1 MNTLSMPLASLVL
14 LLSQWGCRGGDAP
27 VPKDDPEDSGTSDS
41 SDTDNSGDD
50 GAGDDGSGEDTGEDT
65 GEDPGSEDPT
75 LVTYSGPDGIAPSD
89 HYTVSVEQD
98 GAEQDSFVY
107 VVQRQQETN
116 ASLTT
121 SWTTFSFSDSVTVTV
136 TKLNDGAIGT
146 CEVLPS
152 SFDIETEVSGN
163 DCTFTLDRPRK
174 VSVEFDGDT
183 THPMLV
189 FGDALETDVPSADDP
204 DVLFYGPGL
213 HDIGDTTLTS
223 GQTVYIEGGAVVY
236 GRFLVGSPAALA
248 EEADITIRGR
258 GVLSGEG
265 YPQGATDDDHL
276 INMWGTR
283 NTLVEGITLV
293 QSPLYNILLYG
304 ADNVVRNTK
313 LISWWYSTDG
323 IYVGTGGLIEDCFV
337 KVNDDA
343 FKLYESDTTV
353 RDMVIW
359 QLENGAPFQISWNM
373 PTDNH
378 GFVVQ
383 NIDIIHMEHRADQ
396 INLSAVNALH
406 GGAGHM
412 SGYLFEDIRI
422 ENADWRLFYLSLQPT
437 EFSPD
442 GGAMG
447 QISDLTF
454 RNITATGAV
463 SQPSEIFG
471 WSAEHTVSDVTFQNL
486 NINGNLITSAEEG
499 NFLIDPETTNDISFE
514 IGTFIHD
521 TFCNDAFIIG
531 ADCETQLGE
540 LWGDADSVEVH
551 GEQLHLVNTLP
562 DPEAACFTTAGWQ
575 TAEPVTPPFTVEYT
589 IDVAGSDF
597 GHGGYA
603 RATLLWDL
611 ANLYGLATDVNLVK
625 ETVDWHGQVEG
636 FEDIIVEDQYTLYAL
651 GLGER
656 MASIPADGVQAI
668 TVRQVIGE
676 SNQQTYWAADGG
688 DFELVHTYDNII
700 GSSVEI
706 TPILVGSDC
715 DVWNHNDFDLAVDR
729 VGVFSEDPAPCD

>member
-1 MNTLSMPLASLVL
+1 MNTRSMPLASLVL
-14 LLSQWGCRGGDAP
+14 LSSLWGCRAGDAP
-27 VPKDDPEDSGTSDS
+27 LPKDDPKDSGVTETDETDDAD
-41 SDTDNSGDD
+41 DTDDTDD
-50 GAGDDGSGEDTGEDT
+50 ADDTDDTDDT
-65 GEDPGSEDPT
+65 SI
-75 LVTYSGPDGIAPSD
+75 LVTYPGPEGVTASS
-89 HYTVSVEQD
+89 YYAVSVEQD
-98 GAEQDSFVY
+98 GTEQDSFVY
-107 VVQRQQETN
+107 EVNRQQETN

-121 SWTTFSFSDSVTVTV
+121 SWTTFSFSGTVTVTV
-136 TKLNDGAIGT
+136 TKLSEGAIGT

-163 DCTFTLDRPRK
+163 DCTFTLERPRK
-174 VSVEFDGDT
+174 VSVELDGDT

-189 FGDALETDVPSADDP
+189 FGDALETDVPDPDDP
-204 DVLFYGPGL
+204 EVLYFGPGR
-213 HDIGDTTLTS
+213 HEIGDTTLSS

-236 GRFLVGSPAALA
+236 GRLLVGSPDALA
-248 EEADITIRGR
+248 DEEGITIRGR

-265 YPQGATDDDHL
+265 YPQGSTDYDHL
-276 INMWGTR
+276 INFWGAKE
-283 NTLVEGITLV
+283 TLVEGITLV
-293 QSPLYNILLYG
+293 QSPLYNMLLYG

-353 RDMVIW
+353 RDIVIW

-383 NIDIIHMEHRADQ
+383 DIDIIHMEHTADQ

-422 ENADWRLFYLSLQPT
+422 ENADWRLFYLSLQQT

-442 GGAMG
+442 GGEMG
-447 QISDLTF
+447 QLSDVIF

-471 WSAEHTVSDVTFQNL
+471 WDAEHTVSEVTFQNL
-486 NINGNLITSAEEG
+486 KINGNLITSAEEG
-499 NFLIDPETTNDISFE
+499 NFEVDAATTSDITFE

-521 TFCNDAFIIG
+521 TFYTDAFLTG
-531 ADCETQLGE
+531 EDCEAQLGE
-540 LWGDADSVEVH
+540 AWGDADSVEVY

-562 DPEAACFTTAGWQ
+562 DPEAECFTSAGWQ

-603 RATLLWDL
+603 RASLLWDQ
-611 ANLYGLATDVNLVK
+611 ANLYGLATDVSLLK
-625 ETVDWHGQVEG
+625 ETVDWHGQVDG
-636 FEDIIVEDQYTLYAL
+636 FEDIVQEDQYTLYAL

-656 MASIPADGVQAI
+656 VASMPSDGVETI

-676 SNQQTYWAADGG
+676 SDQKTYWAADDGA
-688 DFELVHTYDNII
+688 FELVHTYDNII
-700 GSSVEI
+700 GSTVEI
-706 TPILVGSDC
+706 VPLLVASDC
-715 DVWNHNDFDLAVDR
+715 DVWNHNDFDLAINR
-729 VGVFSEDPAPCD
+729 VGVFSEDPALCD